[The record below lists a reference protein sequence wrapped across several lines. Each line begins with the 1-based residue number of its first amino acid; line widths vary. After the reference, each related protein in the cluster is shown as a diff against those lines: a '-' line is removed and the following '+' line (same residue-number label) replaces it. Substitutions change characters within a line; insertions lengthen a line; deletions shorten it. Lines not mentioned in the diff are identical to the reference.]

1 MKLESLNSPKYS
13 LSPEK
18 MGQLVGGEKITVRSP
33 GGTYKISGS
42 GREISCDYDIV
53 TYANEADKR
62 HNICTNVQFYGTGSK
77 PE

>member
-42 GREISCDYDIV
+42 GREISCDYD
-53 TYANEADKR
+53 
-62 HNICTNVQFYGTGSK
+62 
-77 PE
+77 